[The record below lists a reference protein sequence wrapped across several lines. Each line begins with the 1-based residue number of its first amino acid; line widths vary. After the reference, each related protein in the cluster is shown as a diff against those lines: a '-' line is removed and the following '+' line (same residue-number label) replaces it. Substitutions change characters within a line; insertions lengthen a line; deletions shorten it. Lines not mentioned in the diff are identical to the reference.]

1 MKIRIVS
8 AFNVPEGKKI
18 SQTGA
23 TIQIIGFLEWC
34 RVFWQINTEVLEG
47 RAVSIFLEKFAF
59 TTELEEISEI

>member
-23 TIQIIGFLEWC
+23 TIQIIGFLE
-34 RVFWQINTEVLEG
+34 
-47 RAVSIFLEKFAF
+47 
-59 TTELEEISEI
+59 